1 MPNVPVLTS
10 DGLYV
15 TDIQYVKGGWISVA
29 DTTAMNALNTNALK
43 AGQLVYI
50 IEDDEFYR
58 VDVAS
63 GFPPTTSFT
72 SIELGGTTEGPQGD
86 PGEAGPQ
93 GDPGEAGP
101 QGDQGLGDQG
111 PQGDQGLGD
120 QGPQGDPGEAG
131 PQGDPGEAGPQGN
144 QGLGDQGP
152 QGDQGLGDQ
161 GPQGDQG
168 LGDQGPQGDQGVQ
181 GPAGTGSGG
190 SLPTG
195 GTEDQLL
202 VKQSTTDG
210 DALWE
215 DVAAVGFSSTHVNRL
230 IELVYEDGTASISVS
245 PSSFE
250 KNQTGGISVTFTYS
264 STLNDDTV
272 QSATY
277 GGTDVTSNPSG
288 SETVTGVTTNTSKA
302 FNVTF
307 LNSDGTTT
315 RNDNNSA
322 TATGL
327 DPQWSGVSTD
337 TTMNSKTYSQLN
349 SALTKFV
356 SSGTAR
362 NITVSPSNEYVYFLS
377 KKNNATIK
385 DGNDFNNTSDFTKST
400 VTVQYENGTTFTLY
414 QYRSNTTK
422 TLSNFTYKL
431 S

>member
-43 AGQLVYI
+43 AGQLVYVI
-50 IEDDEFYR
+50 ADDEFYR
-58 VDVAS
+58 VDIAS

-72 SIELGGTTEGPQGD
+72 AIELGSSTEGP
-86 PGEAGPQ
+86 
-93 GDPGEAGP
+93 
-101 QGDQGLGDQG
+101 
-111 PQGDQGLGD
+111 
-120 QGPQGDPGEAG
+120 QGPQGDPGEPGPQGDPGDPGTEGTQGPQGEPGEGTQG
-131 PQGDPGEAGPQGN
+131 PQGDPGEPGPQG
-144 QGLGDQGP
+144 P
-152 QGDQGLGDQ
+152 
-161 GPQGDQG
+161 P
-168 LGDQGPQGDQGVQ
+168 
-181 GPAGTGSGG
+181 GTGSGG

-202 VKQSTTDG
+202 VKQSDTDG
-210 DALWE
+210 DAVWE
-215 DVAAVGFSSTHVNRL
+215 TVPATGFSGTHVSRL
-230 IELVYEDGTASISVS
+230 IDLVYEDGTASISRS

-250 KNQTGGISVTFTYS
+250 KNLSGGVSVTFTYS
-264 STLNDDTV
+264 STLNDDTI

-277 GGTDVTSNPSG
+277 NGNDVTSSPNG
-288 SETVTGVTTNTSKA
+288 SDTVTGVTS
-302 FNVTF
+302 NVSRAYNVVF
-307 LNSDGTTT
+307 LNADGVTT
-315 RNDNNSA
+315 RNDNNST
-322 TATGL
+322 TASAI
-327 DPQWSGVSTD
+327 DPQWSGVSSD
-337 TTMNSKTYSQLN
+337 TTMNGKTYSQLN

-356 SSGTAR
+356 SGGTAR

-377 KKNNATIK
+377 KNSNATIK

>member
-1 MPNVPVLTS
+1 MPNVSVLTS
-10 DGLYV
+10 ANLYV

-29 DTTAMNALNTNALK
+29 DTDAMNDLNGSALSN
-43 AGQLVYI
+43 GQLIYV

-58 VDVAS
+58 VDITS
-63 GFPPTTSFT
+63 GFPPSTTFT
-72 SIELGGTTEGPQGD
+72 PIELGGSAQGVQGIQGVQ
-86 PGEAGPQ
+86 GESIQ
-93 GDPGEAGP
+93 GIQGE
-101 QGDQGLGDQG
+101 QGIQG
-111 PQGDQGLGD
+111 PQGIGLQGIQGIQGIQGEQGI
-120 QGPQGDPGEAG
+120 QGPQGIGLQGIQGIQGESITGA
-131 PQGDPGEAGPQGN
+131 QGIQGI
-144 QGLGDQGP
+144 
-152 QGDQGLGDQ
+152 
-161 GPQGDQG
+161 
-168 LGDQGPQGDQGVQ
+168 Q

-215 DVAAVGFSSTHVNRL
+215 TVPATGFSATHVERL
-230 IELVYEDGTASISVS
+230 IGLVYEDGTASISAS

-250 KNQTGGISVTFTYS
+250 KNQTGGVSVTFTYN
-264 STLNDDTV
+264 TVVNDDTV

-277 GGTDVTSNPSG
+277 DGTDVTSNPSG
-288 SETVTGVTTNTSKA
+288 SDTVTGVTTSASKT

-307 LNSDGTTT
+307 LNADGVTT

-322 TATGL
+322 SASGI
-327 DPQWSGVSTD
+327 DPQWSGVSSD
-337 TTMNSKTYSQLN
+337 TTMNGKTYTQLN

-356 SSGTAR
+356 SGGTAR
-362 NITVSPSNEYVYFLS
+362 TITVSPSNEYVYFLS

-385 DGNDFNNTSDFTKST
+385 DGNDFNNTADFTKST